1 LKISYLEPPVI
12 FNSDKLSS
20 KLPVGI
26 TVPISLEDATNPE
39 GSGEMRAGEAGEKVM
54 VRQAHQPG

>member
-20 KLPVGI
+20 KLLVGI

-39 GSGEMRAGEAGEKVM
+39 GSGEMRAGEPREKVK
-54 VRQAHQPG
+54 G